1 MSILTQ
7 CFTRR
12 TGRRLNLSVAS
23 NIMKQLNQKT
33 GGEHIRVSLPK
44 AVTAAKTM
52 VIGIDVCHAGKH
64 SVCGFA
70 ASTNAACT
78 SYYSD
83 FIIQPK
89 NQELVKRDLDQCLKG
104 ALQEFAATEKCLPT
118 KIVIF
123 RDGVGEQMRA
133 QIERKEIGQF
143 REVIAKYCNKVS
155 PPKIT
160 LVVVNKRINQ
170 RMFLEKHRDMANPQP
185 GTILDQQ
192 LVENNDG
199 NKQFDFF
206 LVP

>member
-1 MSILTQ
+1 
-7 CFTRR
+7 
-12 TGRRLNLSVAS
+12 
-23 NIMKQLNQKT
+23 
-33 GGEHIRVSLPK
+33 
-44 AVTAAKTM
+44 M

-70 ASTNAACT
+70 ASTNTACT

-89 NQELVKRDLDQCLKG
+89 NQELVKRDLYHCLKG
-104 ALQEFAATEKCLPT
+104 ALQEFEANEGCLPT

-123 RDGVGEQMRA
+123 RDGVGEQMRT

-143 REVIAKYCNKVS
+143 REVIAKYCNKAS
-155 PPKIT
+155 QPKIT

-185 GTILDQQ
+185 GTILDHQ